1 MVQPR
6 AAGRQELSIAVLGP
20 NLPPQYPPS
29 RQPTIWPMLTLLAEI
44 FSQTHRQEKREIKAV
59 PNQDNSSSEASM
71 IGITEREELLLMDS
85 WGQLIMNELSL
96 PHLSLDIR
104 PSHGRE
110 AHVVP
115 REESSDVES
124 EDGLELP
131 GQTNI
136 EEGEHDL

>member
-1 MVQPR
+1 M
-6 AAGRQELSIAVLGP
+6 S
-20 NLPPQYPPS
+20 
-29 RQPTIWPMLTLLAEI
+29 
-44 FSQTHRQEKREIKAV
+44 
-59 PNQDNSSSEASM
+59 
-71 IGITEREELLLMDS
+71 
-85 WGQLIMNELSL
+85 SL